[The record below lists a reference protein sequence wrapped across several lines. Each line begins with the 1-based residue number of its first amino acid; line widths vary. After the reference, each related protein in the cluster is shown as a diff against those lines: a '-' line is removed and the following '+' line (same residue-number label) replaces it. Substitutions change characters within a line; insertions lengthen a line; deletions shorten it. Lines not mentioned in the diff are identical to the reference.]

1 MIKGESMKLE
11 IFDIRQFTPESYA
24 EALSRLPR
32 ARQAEI
38 NSTARQNA
46 PQLRVAGE
54 TLARKMLA
62 AESGLAPEEIVI
74 KKEALG
80 KPYTESLDI
89 HFSISHNGSYAIC
102 VTHSSP
108 IGVDIQRADGVRE
121 LVLRRVCSP
130 EEQRYVLAADT
141 ANGQAERFTRLWC
154 MKEAYVKL
162 RGESILKRGGF
173 ACHFIDGEPV
183 TEYEGF
189 SFLFPPAP
197 DGYVIAVC
205 L

>member
-1 MIKGESMKLE
+1 MKLE
-11 IFDIRQFTPESYA
+11 IFDIRDFTPESYA
-24 EALSRLPR
+24 EALSRLPK
-32 ARQAEI
+32 ARQLEI

-62 AESGLAPEEIVI
+62 AEAGMAPEDIII

-89 HFSISHNGSYAIC
+89 HFSISHNGTYAIC
-102 VTHSSP
+102 ATHDKP
-108 IGVDIQRADGVRE
+108 IGIDIQRADGVRE
-121 LVLRRVCSP
+121 LVFRRVCSP
-130 EEQRYVLAADT
+130 DEQRYVISAPTAA
-141 ANGQAERFTRLWC
+141 AQAERFTMLWC
-154 MKEAYVKL
+154 MKESYVKL
-162 RGESILKRGGF
+162 YGESILGRGGF
-173 ACHFIDGEPV
+173 ACLFEDGEPV

-189 SFLFPPAP
+189 SFTFPPAP

-205 L
+205 FDNR